1 MDKKELMR
9 AVKFTLFSISA
20 GIIQLLSFT
29 LMNEVFHWSYWVC
42 YLTALILS
50 VLWNFT
56 LNRKVTFRSANN
68 VPIAMLKVAAYYLV
82 FTPLSTWG
90 GDWLTGIGWNEYVV
104 LVVSMLLKFAT
115 EFLYDRF
122 VVFGG
127 SIDTA
132 MSKNVR
138 DPEICS

>member
-1 MDKKELMR
+1 MSEKKKELIR

-20 GIIQLLSFT
+20 GIIQTVVFT
-29 LMNEVFHWSYWVC
+29 LMTELTQLNYWVC
-42 YLTALILS
+42 YLTSLVLS

-56 LNRKVTFRSANN
+56 LNRKITFHSANN

-90 GDWLTGIGWNEYVV
+90 GDKLIAIGWNEYVV
-104 LVVSMLLKFAT
+104 FVISMLTNFVT
-115 EFLYDRF
+115 EFLYQRF
-122 VVFGG
+122 FVFGS

-132 MSKNVR
+132 KKKETV
-138 DPEICS
+138 